1 MNIQSVPV
9 NTSHAQTAEQAAV
22 QVQAMGIKAMKEQSA
37 ALAKLMASAQ
47 SVSDPNLGRS
57 VNVIA

>member
-1 MNIQSVPV
+1 MDIQSVPA
-9 NTSHAQTAEQAAV
+9 SASQAQTAEQAAV
-22 QVQAMGIKAMKEQSA
+22 QVQAMGIKAMKEQSD

-47 SVSDPNLGRS
+47 FISDPNLGRS